1 MEMERANNA
10 SEIAMQQQ
18 EKASNS
24 QLLCE
29 QRVSSLEEALDAAKD
44 RHSESRSKVAELQT
58 TVIELQEKGR
68 MFDDVAAQK
77 NTLDDEVIRLR
88 SVIEQKQKEADSF
101 AKKDKDERSKL
112 KDLERT
118 VQTLE
123 MDKTFLE
130 KEKCILTERTERSD
144 ECNNKYNHSLR
155 DAVVKSDNLMMQLA
169 EANLSSKSECDK
181 RITREVQRIRSE
193 SEKELK
199 SYRNQVEAAFERETK
214 MLREAKTE
222 VVAHCE
228 RANREVQ
235 RLRHSL
241 EQLTSEKDAKN
252 VELDRSL
259 CDCQSDLK
267 VKCIES
273 SRIHLANEKLEE
285 DLRGCR
291 TELQMITDQVE
302 VHKAEFK
309 NLEKDSIYERK
320 RLTNEIRR
328 KEEQLEM
335 YY

>member
-1 MEMERANNA
+1 MEMERATNA
-10 SEIAMQQQ
+10 SEIAMQHQ

-44 RHSESRSKVAELQT
+44 RHSESRAKVAELQT
-58 TVIELQEKGR
+58 TVVELQEKGR

-169 EANLSSKSECDK
+169 EANLSSKSECDE
-181 RITREVQRIRSE
+181 RITREGATNTQRR
-193 SEKELK
+193 
-199 SYRNQVEAAFERETK
+199 
-214 MLREAKTE
+214 
-222 VVAHCE
+222 
-228 RANREVQ
+228 
-235 RLRHSL
+235 
-241 EQLTSEKDAKN
+241 
-252 VELDRSL
+252 
-259 CDCQSDLK
+259 
-267 VKCIES
+267 
-273 SRIHLANEKLEE
+273 
-285 DLRGCR
+285 
-291 TELQMITDQVE
+291 
-302 VHKAEFK
+302 
-309 NLEKDSIYERK
+309 
-320 RLTNEIRR
+320 
-328 KEEQLEM
+328 
-335 YY
+335 